1 MNEFKFNIYIGI
13 NVISN
18 SLIQMFLY
26 KNLKI
31 HIKIYILNC
40 SLDNTNGQNII
51 LSISLET
58 EDCHII
64 KILNHVTIFHL

>member
-1 MNEFKFNIYIGI
+1 MNLSYINIEIGI

-31 HIKIYILNC
+31 HMEVYILNC

-64 KILNHVTIFHL
+64 

>member
-1 MNEFKFNIYIGI
+1 
-13 NVISN
+13 
-18 SLIQMFLY
+18 MFLY
-26 KNLKI
+26 KNHKI
-31 HIKIYILNC
+31 HMEVYILNC

-64 KILNHVTIFHL
+64 

>member
-1 MNEFKFNIYIGI
+1 MNLSYINIEIGK

-31 HIKIYILNC
+31 HMEVYILNC

-64 KILNHVTIFHL
+64 

>member
-1 MNEFKFNIYIGI
+1 MNLSYINIEIGI

-18 SLIQMFLY
+18 SLIQIFLY

-31 HIKIYILNC
+31 HMKVYILNC
-40 SLDNTNGQNII
+40 SLDNTNGQNTI
-51 LSISLET
+51 LSIPLET

-64 KILNHVTIFHL
+64 